1 MQPKRPREDS
11 ANTTIREELLKA
23 AQQIRLEDLEDQLV
37 EIELDQ
43 ALLEAAK
50 KLDEQK
56 KADQLEE
63 IDLDQALLEAAKKLD
78 EQWREQ
84 NKAEKAEKE
93 RHQRFHAQELL
104 RTMSTADDLAGQWR
118 AAVAYMKWYMHT
130 G

>member
-23 AQQIRLEDLEDQLV
+23 AKQIRLEDLEDQLV

-50 KLDEQK
+50 KLDEQ
-56 KADQLEE
+56 
-63 IDLDQALLEAAKKLD
+63 
-78 EQWREQ
+78 
-84 NKAEKAEKE
+84 EKAEKE
-93 RHQRFHAQELL
+93 RHQRLHAQELL

-118 AAVAYMKWYMHT
+118 SAVAYMKWYMHT